1 MLDKGASPSSCGD
14 EMSTH
19 ALTAAF
25 CSSKLDGL
33 GLAVNAGST
42 LMYPIRTGCLFEF
55 DTAVL
60 SWGHSTMAIIM

>member
-1 MLDKGASPSSCGD
+1 
-14 EMSTH
+14 MSTH